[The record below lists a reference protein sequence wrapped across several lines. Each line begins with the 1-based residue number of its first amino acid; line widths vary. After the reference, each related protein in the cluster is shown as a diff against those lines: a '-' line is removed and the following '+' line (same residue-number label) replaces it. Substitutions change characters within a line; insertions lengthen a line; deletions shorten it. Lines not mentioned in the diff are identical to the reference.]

1 MAAAALRSRCRC
13 RGSLLVTLLGPR
25 RGYNHVFRAADLSLE
40 RSGAPRAKPGPGD
53 LVFGREFTDH
63 MLSVEWSRDGGWGP
77 PRIHPFRDLRLH
89 PATSALHYGVQ
100 LFEGMK
106 AFRGEDDKIRLFR
119 PELNMERMQR
129 SAARACPARLRRG
142 GAAGVHPG
150 AGAAGAG
157 VGPPRPRHQ
166 PLHPPHLHRHRA
178 LAGGGPPR
186 AGAALC
192 HPLPGGSLF
201 PGGALQPRGAPGRPL
216 PRPGLARGGRELQA
230 GGELRPHHRPAAG
243 GPGAGVSAGPLA
255 PRPPAAAHRGRDHE
269 PLHLLAQ
276 PGRGAGAGDP
286 PPGRADPA
294 RGDPAESAGA
304 GAGVGRVRGA
314 GGAPPHGVGA
324 GGPGPGAA
332 AGDVRV
338 GDGLRGV
345 SRGGA
350 ALQGAVAP
358 GPHHGARPRAGA
370 ALPARP
376 QRHPVRPRPQQ
387 MGPAPVT
394 PPERG

>member
-100 LFEGMK
+100 AFDEG
-106 AFRGEDDKIRLFR
+106 
-119 PELNMERMQR
+119 ELLE
-129 SAARACPARLRRG
+129 CI
-142 GAAGVHPG
+142 
-150 AGAAGAG
+150 
-157 VGPPRPRHQ
+157 
-166 PLHPPHLHRHRA
+166 RA
-178 LAGGGPPR
+178 LVRLEQEWVPPGP
-186 AGAALC
+186 GT
-192 HPLPGGSLF
+192 SLYI
-201 PGGALQPRGAPGRPL
+201 RPTFI
-216 PRPGLARGGRELQA
+216 GTE
-230 GGELRPHHRPAAG
+230 ELRPHHRPAAG

>member
-178 LAGGGPPR
+178 
-186 AGAALC
+186 
-192 HPLPGGSLF
+192 
-201 PGGALQPRGAPGRPL
+201 
-216 PRPGLARGGRELQA
+216 
-230 GGELRPHHRPAAG
+230 G